1 MSDSLWLAY
10 ERLNCT
16 DCMARLRETELHSL
30 DGSLNRDSPWL
41 AYERL
46 NCTDCMARLRETEL
60 HRLDG
65 SLDRDRRELPALVF
79 CEQSVTPSPAC
90 KPCAR
95 CSTTIPSFSSQH
107 GEEASEFGVFDE
119 RAGVV
124 SRRGGNDV
132 FRRLTQ
138 GRRTMY

>member
-1 MSDSLWLAY
+1 MRDEGQLTVS
-10 ERLNCT
+10 
-16 DCMARLRETELHSL
+16 
-30 DGSLNRDSPWL
+30 DSPWL

-65 SLDRDRRELPALVF
+65 SLNRD
-79 CEQSVTPSPAC
+79 SPWLAYERLNC
-90 KPCAR
+90 
-95 CSTTIPSFSSQH
+95 
-107 GEEASEFGVFDE
+107 EFGVFDE
-119 RAGVV
+119 RAWVV

-138 GRRTMY
+138 GRRTID